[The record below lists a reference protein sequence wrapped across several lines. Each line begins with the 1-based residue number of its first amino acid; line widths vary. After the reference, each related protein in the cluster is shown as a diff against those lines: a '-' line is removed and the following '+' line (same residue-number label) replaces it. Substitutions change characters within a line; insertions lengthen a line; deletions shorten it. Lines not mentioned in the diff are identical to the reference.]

1 MTKDEQRGTSR
12 RVFEGA
18 TKKNATRH
26 RGREE
31 ESGGS
36 RKIARVGGGVG
47 WRCGKERP
55 ATRAQVSVNREA
67 AIRSSRSNS
76 MFRSLPQG
84 AVYDTAAVSE
94 VCCLPMATPGRD
106 ICPATAGASHSNR
119 RCSRQGM
126 TFGDIA
132 GWASHS
138 LPALGRTSL
147 LVGLDHGGIW
157 PGELNL
163 LPSPI
168 HSRRRIHESARSH
181 AAMDMPGPSM
191 SVYGHYEES
200 CQGPKRDAQA
210 EFMRGSIA
218 VLCQPTRGRVTS
230 SVRGDLCLIA
240 TVKCRDPVGQRE
252 ICCPRQS
259 VVQPAVEGCHVAR
272 RARQYHCSCIVSP
285 CCTGVAQLAVQHMR
299 CKCQPRVNKAGVR
312 QDKSRQAHSRRRD
325 KLLLEHRVYWFYLLP

>member
-1 MTKDEQRGTSR
+1 MAMR
-12 RVFEGA
+12 EGA
-18 TKKNATRH
+18 AGDAHTGVSQPRGRDPLISIKLDVSQPTAGCRLRH
-26 RGREE
+26 RCRVRGLLSSDGYTWPEYLPGNCWSKPLE
-31 ESGGS
+31 PAVLAS
-36 RKIARVGGGVG
+36 RHDFRRYCRLGV
-47 WRCGKERP
+47 
-55 ATRAQVSVNREA
+55 
-67 AIRSSRSNS
+67 
-76 MFRSLPQG
+76 SL
-84 AVYDTAAVSE
+84 
-94 VCCLPMATPGRD
+94 L
-106 ICPATAGASHSNR
+106 AG
-119 RCSRQGM
+119 
-126 TFGDIA
+126 
-132 GWASHS
+132 
-138 LPALGRTSL
+138 LGRTSL

-163 LPSPI
+163 LPSPS

-252 ICCPRQS
+252 ICCPRLS